1 MIVRWG
7 LDELDGLLAELAIER
22 PFVVASER
30 WAELPLPGVG
40 RWTEVPTDRIA
51 EVTAAAGDADG
62 LLAVGGG
69 SAIDLGKAVSAESG
83 LPLVSVPTTYSG
95 SEWTGFFGVRDPG
108 RRMKGGG
115 AGAHLAGIVYEP
127 RLTLDLPRDQSGG
140 TALNAL
146 AHCAEALYV
155 AGHNPEGDREA
166 LAGAKLIGAAL
177 PQVLADGQ
185 DLEAR
190 TRLLEGA
197 QHAGAALG
205 SAGLALGHAMAQ
217 ALGGRYGIAHGAAN
231 ALSLPPALRF
241 NEPVAAEAI
250 GRFGEALGVADP
262 AARVEELARA
272 SGFTRLRELGVPED
286 ELDEVAAAVVAARR
300 REGEPAP
307 GEPGR
312 GRGASCAR
320 SGDASALQA
329 RGASAYDCRHAAERG
344 GVRAAGDARAGTGGS
359 GGLPRRPRP
368 RRWADARQ
376 RDEGPRGGPG
386 RARRPRRH
394 PGAEGNRARLRTGR
408 SSSARWSPTPS

>member
-7 LDELDGLLAELAIER
+7 LDELDGLLTELAIER
-22 PFVVASER
+22 PFVIASDR
-30 WAELPLPGVG
+30 WNDLPLPQAG
-40 RWTEVPTDRIA
+40 RWIEVPTDRIA
-51 EVTAAAGDADG
+51 DVAAAAVGADT
-62 LLAVGGG
+62 LVAVGGG
-69 SAIDLGKAVSAESG
+69 SALDLAKAVSAESG

-95 SEWTGFFGVRDPG
+95 AEWTGFFGVRDPD

-115 AGAHLAGIVYEP
+115 AGAHLAAIVYEP

-166 LAGAKLIGAAL
+166 LIGAKLIDEAL
-177 PQVLADGQ
+177 PQVLADGH

-217 ALGGRYGIAHGAAN
+217 ALGGRYGIGHGATN
-231 ALSLPPALRF
+231 ALCLPPALRF

-250 GRFGEALGVADP
+250 GRFGEALGVDDP

-286 ELDEVAAAVVAARR
+286 ELDEVAAAEV
-300 REGEPAP
+300 E
-307 GEPGR
+307 
-312 GRGASCAR
+312 
-320 SGDASALQA
+320 
-329 RGASAYDCRHAAERG
+329 
-344 GVRAAGDARAGTGGS
+344 RAGAKAN
-359 GGLPRRPRP
+359 PRQATP
-368 RRWADARQ
+368 
-376 RDEGPRGGPG
+376 
-386 RARRPRRH
+386 
-394 PGAEGNRARLRTGR
+394 AEVEELLR
-408 SSSARWSPTPS
+408 SIW